1 MAGSNSVDLEMS
13 DIVLMTDDLDKL
25 AYIVN

>member
-1 MAGSNSVDLEMS
+1 MASSNAVDLEMS